1 MRRVLRRIRRG
12 PDRARRILDGVTQDS
27 SRNRRVSPLLVVGVA
42 VGLAVAAG
50 TFWVLDPILAAF
62 VAIVIV
68 VGLAMA
74 VAAADWDSHE
84 TFEEREVVRARKR
97 AEKWERNAPARA
109 RDRAKWEAHQAR
121 KAADGTR

>member
-1 MRRVLRRIRRG
+1 MPVI
-12 PDRARRILDGVTQDS
+12 QES
-27 SRNRRVSPLLVVGVA
+27 SSNRRTSPLLAVGVL

-50 TFWVLDPILAAF
+50 TFWVLDTILAAF

-74 VAAADWDSHE
+74 VAAHDWDRHA
-84 TFEEREVVRARKR
+84 TFEERELARARKR

-109 RDRAKWEAHQAR
+109 RDRAKWEAHRAR
-121 KAADGTR
+121 KAAKDGSR